1 MLRSILVPLNLSQ
14 VNGAIKLD
22 NQATGRT
29 AEICDEPSQWMLSS
43 EFMAV
48 QLMTA
53 QACPQ
58 QCFSGGW
65 IVPKFF
71 GTLIDLGGS
80 AANAGGTFDV
90 WAHDECRESKRRV
103 KYVGKYSE
111 NEGAGQTGSAI
122 RPSPPRLRQPLPCG
136 QPSRHYVDTG
146 KRRGESARWN
156 DAEGITCL
164 NSKGTAGL
172 RFRRN
177 SLHVLPQPAVFIT
190 HAGIEILRQF
200 QWQFQARDQLLHEG
214 IGGHVVIIHLAILLG
229 LP

>member
-1 MLRSILVPLNLSQ
+1 MLHTFVREANDSIAELFKMLRSILIPLNLPQ
-14 VNGAIKLD
+14 VNGAVKFD

-29 AEICDEPSQWMLSS
+29 AEICDEPSQWMLPSK
-43 EFMAV
+43 FIAV

-53 QACPQ
+53 QVCPQ
-58 QCFSGGW
+58 QGFSGGW

-111 NEGAGQTGSAI
+111 NEDTGQTCCAM
-122 RPSPPRLRQPLPCG
+122 R
-136 QPSRHYVDTG
+136 TG
-146 KRRGESARWN
+146 A
-156 DAEGITCL
+156 TLL

-172 RFRRN
+172 RFRWN
-177 SLHVLPQPAVFIT
+177 ILYILPQPPILVA
-190 HAGIEILRQF
+190 HAGVEVLCQI
-200 QWQFQARDQLLHEG
+200 
-214 IGGHVVIIHLAILLG
+214 VG
-229 LP
+229 LQQQNYGRANR